1 MGPTTPMQIQV
12 EVHPR
17 ARRNVIEV
25 VEGSRLR
32 VYLTA
37 PPEGGKANAAL
48 LANRLGVTKGSIRIV
63 RGHRARDK
71 LLDIEGP
78 SAQEVI
84 ARLSS

>member
-1 MGPTTPMQIQV
+1 MQIQV

-48 LANRLGVTKGSIRIV
+48 LALLANRLGVTKGSIRIV